1 MKTRTFLILL
11 AILVVVLAAGGL
23 VVYEKSGPKASLK
36 MGASMIPG
44 IPTGDIA
51 AIHIRNAEENIALVN
66 GNTGWLVQTSYRYPA
81 DFSRIKEL
89 VDTVKDAKIGR
100 SFDSTEEI
108 RKRLDLISPVDAAA
122 AEGKSGTLIELKN
135 DKGALIAG
143 ILIGETRKRGG
154 KGDVPDGQYV
164 MLEGNKNVYLVDK
177 IFTSFETGHSSW
189 LAKNPVQINSRNIAK
204 ISCEGPDGEGPRYVF
219 ERNAKGGEF
228 KLTVPTSG
236 QNVDRASL
244 NRLSGALS
252 SFQIEDIRPRISPN
266 KGAPPSKTDEPVKE
280 TGTPS
285 SKKACRIDYTLFDGM
300 VYHVYPDPDC
310 AEQEPCNLKIDVSW
324 KESEWKKDEKGKE
337 EGAAKAGQSGEE
349 NRSDLLAKTAKEN
362 DRLSP
367 WIFVVPKWRHDAF
380 MTNLQELVKKD
391 EEEKKG

>member
-1 MKTRTFLILL
+1 MKTKTFLILL
-11 AILVVVLAAGGL
+11 AILVVVVAAGGL
-23 VVYEKSGPKASLK
+23 VIYEKAGPRASLK

-44 IPTGDIA
+44 IPAGDIA
-51 AIHIRNAEENIALVN
+51 AIHIRNAEENIELVN
-66 GNTGWLVQTSYRYPA
+66 GNKGWLVQTSYRYPA

-108 RKRLDLISPVDAAA
+108 RKRLDLVFPNDAAA
-122 AEGKSGTLIELKN
+122 AKGKSGTLIELKN

-164 MLEGNKNVYLVDK
+164 MLEGNKNIYLVDK

-189 LAKNPVQINSRNIAK
+189 LAKNPVRINGVDVAK
-204 ISCEGPDGEGPRYVF
+204 ISCEGPGGEGPRYVF
-219 ERNAKGGEF
+219 ERNAKGGELD
-228 KLTVPTSG
+228 LTVPISG

-252 SFQIEDIRPRISPN
+252 SLQIEDIRPRSSAN
-266 KGAPPSKTDEPVKE
+266 KGSQPSETHEPVKK

-285 SKKACRIDYTLFDGM
+285 SGKAFRIDYTLFDGM

-310 AEQEPCNLKIDVSW
+310 SEQGPCDLKIDVSW

-337 EGAAKAGQSGEE
+337 EGAGKAAQPEKE
-349 NRSDLLAKTAKEN
+349 NRSDLLAETAKEN

-367 WIFVVPKWRHDAF
+367 WIFVVPKWRCDAF
-380 MTNLQELVKKD
+380 MTNLRELLKKE